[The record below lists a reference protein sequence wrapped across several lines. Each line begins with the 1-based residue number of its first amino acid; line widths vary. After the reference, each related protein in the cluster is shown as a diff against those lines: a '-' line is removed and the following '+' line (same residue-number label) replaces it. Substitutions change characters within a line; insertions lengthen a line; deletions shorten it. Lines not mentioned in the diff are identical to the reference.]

1 MDNGN
6 ESGESA
12 ALRVAIADEY
22 PIFRAGLEAALEADP
37 GMSVVVNA
45 GTGTDLL
52 EALESVAAD
61 VVLIEPWMRAG
72 DGLPAVKDILAKH
85 PETVVIALSRVWDG
99 QRVSH
104 LRELGVHGYLDK
116 RTEPRDLPSVV
127 RHVMAGGMVAPAT
140 ATGSGRGMREALSP
154 RELEVLALV
163 ADGLSNREIGDRLF
177 VTEQTA
183 KFHLANIF
191 RKLGAKNRTEA
202 ARTAMHEGL
211 IG

>member
-1 MDNGN
+1 
-6 ESGESA
+6 
-12 ALRVAIADEY
+12 VAIADEY

-37 GMSVVVNA
+37 GMTVVVNA

-52 EALESVAAD
+52 EALGSVPAD

-72 DGLPAVKDILAKH
+72 DGLPAVKDILDKH

-99 QRVSH
+99 QRVTH

-127 RHVMAGGMVAPAT
+127 RHVIAGGMVVPVGAA
-140 ATGSGRGMREALSP
+140 GQESGMREALSP

-183 KFHLANIF
+183 KSHVANIF
-191 RKLGAKNRTEA
+191 RKLGVKNRTEA
-202 ARTAMHEGL
+202 ARTAMHKGL

>member
-1 MDNGN
+1 
-6 ESGESA
+6 
-12 ALRVAIADEY
+12 VAIADEY

-37 GMSVVVNA
+37 GMTVVVNA

-52 EALESVAAD
+52 EALGSVPAD

-72 DGLPAVKDILAKH
+72 DGLPAVKDILDKH

-99 QRVSH
+99 QRVTH

-127 RHVMAGGMVAPAT
+127 RHVIAGGMVVPVGAAGQ
-140 ATGSGRGMREALSP
+140 GSGMREALSP

-183 KFHLANIF
+183 KFHVANIF
-191 RKLGAKNRTEA
+191 RKLGVKNRTEA
-202 ARTAMHEGL
+202 ARTAMHKGL

>member
-1 MDNGN
+1 MGADPT
-6 ESGESA
+6 
-12 ALRVAIADEY
+12 RVAIADEY
-22 PIFRAGLEAALEADP
+22 PIFRSGLEAAIEADP
-37 GMSVVVNA
+37 GMSVVASA
-45 GTGTDLL
+45 GNGTDLL
-52 EALESVAAD
+52 AALESTPAD

-72 DGLPAVKDILAKH
+72 DGLPAVKDILDKH

-99 QRVSH
+99 QRVTH

-127 RHVMAGGMVAPAT
+127 RHVIAGGMVVPVGAAGQ
-140 ATGSGRGMREALSP
+140 GSGMREALSP

-183 KFHLANIF
+183 KFHVANIF
-191 RKLGAKNRTEA
+191 RKLGVKNRTEA
-202 ARTAMHEGL
+202 ARTAMHKGL

>member
-1 MDNGN
+1 MDSGNG
-6 ESGESA
+6 SMGSPP
-12 ALRVAIADEY
+12 LRVAIADEY
-22 PIFRAGLEAALEADP
+22 PIFRAGLEAALEADA
-37 GMSVVVNA
+37 GMTVVVNA
-45 GTGTDLL
+45 GNGTDLL
-52 EALESVAAD
+52 EALESSGAD

-72 DGLPAVKDILAKH
+72 DGLPAVKDILEKH
-85 PETVVIALSRVWDG
+85 PGTVVIALSRVWDG
-99 QRVSH
+99 QRVTH

-127 RHVMAGGMVAPAT
+127 RHVMGGGMVAPVASG
-140 ATGSGRGMREALSP
+140 GSGRGMREALSA

-191 RKLGAKNRTEA
+191 RKLGVKNRTEA
-202 ARTAMHEGL
+202 ARTAMHKGL